1 MKKLFLM
8 AALIAFNPIQS
19 ADDLDTKMHDYIM
32 DNPEVIIESIQ
43 KFQLKQQQSAYDQ
56 AEEKIQKQIASVVDE
71 ENDPIIGNPD
81 GDVTIIEFFDYQCG
95 HCKNAHPTIKQ
106 LLSERDDI
114 RVVLKEFPILG
125 ETSTY
130 ASQVALAAKKQD
142 KFLEIHDAL
151 MEEKGRLSN
160 KRILEIAEGLGLN
173 MDQLKEDMKSTS
185 EILQKQRVLGMSLG
199 INATPAFILTE
210 NPITESSEVI
220 FMPGAVPKARFEQ
233 SIADIQE

>member
-130 ASQVALAAKKQD
+130 ASQVALAAKKT
-142 KFLEIHDAL
+142 
-151 MEEKGRLSN
+151 G
-160 KRILEIAEGLGLN
+160 
-173 MDQLKEDMKSTS
+173 
-185 EILQKQRVLGMSLG
+185 
-199 INATPAFILTE
+199 
-210 NPITESSEVI
+210 
-220 FMPGAVPKARFEQ
+220 
-233 SIADIQE
+233 